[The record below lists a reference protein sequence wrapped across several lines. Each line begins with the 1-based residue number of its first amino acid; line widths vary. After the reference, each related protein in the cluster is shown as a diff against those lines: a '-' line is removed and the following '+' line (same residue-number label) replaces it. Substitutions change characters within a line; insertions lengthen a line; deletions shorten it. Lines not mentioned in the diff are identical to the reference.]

1 MDKVRFGIVGFGNMG
16 TGHCKYLNA
25 GEIEGATLAAI
36 CDIKP
41 AKLEMAKEAYPDVAL
56 FDNHMDMFKSGKID
70 AVIIATPHY
79 FHPTIGIDAFNCGI
93 NVISEK
99 PAGVYTKQV
108 EEIMAVAK
116 KSGLAYGMMFNQ
128 RTNPMYQKMR
138 EMVQGGEL
146 GSLYRCVW
154 IITDWFRTQSYYDSG
169 DWRATWDGE
178 GGGVLLNQCPH
189 QLDLWQWIFGMPTR
203 IHAFCHEG
211 KYHNIEVE
219 DDVTAYAE
227 YANGATGVFITTTGE
242 APGTNRFE
250 ITGTLGKLVAEGNTL
265 KFTKNEVDAAEFSRT
280 SDQGFGKPKT
290 EYIEYKFENGGP
302 QHKGITQNFTDHL
315 IKGTPLLAS
324 GYEGINGLSISNA
337 MMLSSW
343 KNDWVNLPN
352 DGEEFW
358 AELQKKIASVKNREK
373 KVVEEKIADLSDTY
387 TSK

>member
-1 MDKVRFGIVGFGNMG
+1 MG

-41 AKLEMAKEAYPDVAL
+41 AKLEMAKKAYPDVAL

-280 SDQGFGKPKT
+280 SDQGFGRPKT